1 MRRYLL
7 RRLVQVVPVLIGISI
22 VVFLIMRLL
31 PGDVAAM
38 ILMGPTGEAGVRQE
52 DLLALREKLG
62 LNDPYLIQYLRW
74 IKEMVF
80 LEGGISLWS
89 ETPVFQE
96 IRQRLPLTIELA
108 VLSLLFSLLIALSSG
123 ILCAAWQDSPLDYTL
138 RMLSMLGLSIPN
150 FWLGTLLILGLS
162 RLFFW
167 SPPLG
172 YTDFFSDPWTN
183 LQQVIWPV
191 LVLGTGLA
199 AVTSRMTRSAMLEVL
214 REDYIRTAWAKG
226 LSGKRVVL
234 RHALRNALLP
244 VITLSAVQLG
254 HLLSGTV
261 IVEMIFTLPGIGRYL
276 VDSILH
282 RDYPVI
288 QAIVTLIAVMFVLLN
303 LLVDLLYAV
312 IDPRIRYG

>member
-62 LNDPYLIQYLRW
+62 LNDPYLVQYLRW
-74 IKEMVF
+74 IKGMVF
-80 LEGGISLWS
+80 LEGGTSLWS

-123 ILCAAWQDSPLDYTL
+123 ILCAAWQDTPLDYTL

-172 YTDFFSDPWTN
+172 YTDLFSDPWTN

-191 LVLGTGLA
+191 LVLGTSLA

-226 LSGKRVVL
+226 LSGERVVL

-303 LLVDLLYAV
+303 LLVDLLYAI